1 MTNEFK
7 LPFTRYFY
15 NESAGLHFLL
25 TDDNKK
31 VFESA
36 DGITWYQPEINDCC
50 KELYTK
56 RELESDIRKTLGALN
71 NPSKPI
77 IALVQRLAQTF
88 GNDAQRAHDSAKQR
102 DAAYDERDALTLS
115 LGEACS
121 ELDATKRAL
130 IDVRGERNMAE
141 ASLTRVRDLLE
152 TQRAATAAALTGL
165 TNVTKERDDARI
177 QSCKHWGQ
185 YLKVCDENDAM
196 KAELASA
203 CRERDEALVERDA
216 WKDSE
221 TESQTD
227 LKHVRAELA
236 SARAQR
242 DEARGERDHLTKQ
255 LVSLQS
261 INSANCSDLA
271 SVVTQRDASIREL
284 NATRSELASARAQ
297 RAALSDDVQRLRLSA
312 EHTQRNFDRT
322 VRALKRANDNND
334 MLHKYI
340 AGE

>member
-36 DGITWYQPEINDCC
+36 DGITWNQPEINDCC
-50 KELYTK
+50 KELHKLRTVS
-56 RELESDIRKTLGALN
+56 RI
-71 NPSKPI
+71 
-77 IALVQRLAQTF
+77 
-88 GNDAQRAHDSAKQR
+88 
-102 DAAYDERDALTLS
+102 
-115 LGEACS
+115 S
-121 ELDATKRAL
+121 E
-130 IDVRGERNMAE
+130 
-141 ASLTRVRDLLE
+141 
-152 TQRAATAAALTGL
+152 AALKGMRETIRQL
-165 TNVTKERDDARI
+165 NA
-177 QSCKHWGQ
+177 
-185 YLKVCDENDAM
+185 
-196 KAELASA
+196 
-203 CRERDEALVERDA
+203 ERDEALVERDA

-236 SARAQR
+236 S
-242 DEARGERDHLTKQ
+242 
-255 LVSLQS
+255 V
-261 INSANCSDLA
+261 
-271 SVVTQRDASIREL
+271 
-284 NATRSELASARAQ
+284 RAQ

-312 EHTQRNFDRT
+312 ENTQRNFDRT

-334 MLHKYI
+334 ALHKYI